1 MSEPEYRPK
10 RSAFSVHGRIRS
22 FRFAFSGLRYLIASE
37 YNSWLHLTA
46 TAAAIIFGLVV
57 RLSAG
62 EWLWIVAAIAG
73 VWLAE
78 AFNTAIERLADV
90 VSFERDPRLKVVKD
104 VAAAGVLVS
113 AIAAATIGLLIF
125 YPHLRGLF

>member
-1 MSEPEYRPK
+1 MV
-10 RSAFSVHGRIRS
+10 ALGAV
-22 FRFAFSGLRYLIASE
+22 AGL
-37 YNSWLHLTA
+37 T
-46 TAAAIIFGLVV
+46 
-57 RLSAG
+57 AG
-62 EWLWIVAAIAG
+62 EWLWVAVAVAG

-90 VSFERDPRLKVVKD
+90 VSLDRDPRLKIVKD

-113 AIAAATIGLLIF
+113 AIAAAIIGALIF

>member
-1 MSEPEYRPK
+1 
-10 RSAFSVHGRIRS
+10 VHARIRS
-22 FRFAFSGLRYLIASE
+22 FGCAFAGLRYLIATE
-37 YNSWLHLTA
+37 HNAWLHLIA
-46 TAAAIIFGLVV
+46 TAAVIALGIAE

-62 EWLWIVAAIAG
+62 EWLWIVVAIAA

-90 VSFERDPRLKVVKD
+90 VSFDRDPRLKIVKD

-113 AIAAATIGLLIF
+113 AIAAAIIGLLIF
-125 YPHLRGLF
+125 YPHLRGWF